1 MPRATLKDVADK
13 AEVSRT
19 AASLILNGKPVRVSE
34 ETRLKVLKVAQELQY
49 VPNALIRSLQ
59 TQRTSTIGIYFGIGG
74 DSSNMYIG
82 SLFNSIRRE
91 AENQGYDTLVYRTG
105 NIREP
110 LEASLFLDGRVDG
123 LIYWSGIRTI
133 HYEDLERSGLPVI
146 VLLAPVD
153 VAGLPSLLFDDG
165 SGMRMAMQHLIKL
178 GHRKIAFMS
187 GTNAMPH
194 LRYKE
199 NLFTQTAASLAHE
212 NVATFVW
219 SNPNLV
225 EKPLKTRLLEQDH
238 PTAII
243 CAHDD
248 LTIKCVQAAE
258 EIGLSIPENL
268 SVISWEDPQPGF
280 SRFTCIRQDVKE
292 LGIQA
297 VKALVHRIRN
307 PDIQPVA
314 DTIIPVEF
322 IMRST
327 TALPDMA

>member
-1 MPRATLKDVADK
+1 MPRATLKDVAKK

-34 ETRLKVLKVAQELQY
+34 ETRRKVLKVAQELQY

-59 TQRTSTIGIYFGIGG
+59 TQRTSTIGIYFGVGG
-74 DSSNMYIG
+74 DSSNLYIG

-105 NIREP
+105 NTQES
-110 LEASLFLDGRVDG
+110 LEASLFMDGRVDG
-123 LIYWSGIRTI
+123 LIYWSGRRPFN
-133 HYEDLERSGLPVI
+133 YEDLERSGLPVI
-146 VLLAPVD
+146 VLLAPVE
-153 VAGLPSLLFDDG
+153 VAGLPALLFDDG
-165 SGMRMAMQHLIKL
+165 SGMRLAMQHLLKL
-178 GHRKIAFMS
+178 GHRNIAYLS
-187 GTNAMPH
+187 GADAMPH
-194 LRYKE
+194 LRYRQ

-212 NVATFVW
+212 NMTASVW
-219 SNPNLV
+219 SNANLEV
-225 EKPLKTRLLEQDH
+225 KPLKDRLLEPER

-243 CAHDD
+243 CAHDELSIRCAQVAD
-248 LTIKCVQAAE
+248 
-258 EIGLSIPENL
+258 EIGLSIPEQL
-268 SVISWEDPQPGF
+268 SVISWEDPQPSF

-297 VKALVHRIRN
+297 VRALVHRIRN
-307 PDIQPVA
+307 PDILPIA